1 MNEVLSLQ
9 IWLLVAWMKS
19 KLYKLTHI
27 LVNFS
32 IREDHVTYLQ
42 KNSGD
47 MQYDFL
53 ETKNII
59 FELIV
64 VSTPGTLLTYAC
76 IETNKF

>member
-1 MNEVLSLQ
+1 
-9 IWLLVAWMKS
+9 
-19 KLYKLTHI
+19 
-27 LVNFS
+27 
-32 IREDHVTYLQ
+32 VTYLQ